1 MSGRAVSRM
10 VTLTREAKGWTQE
23 RLAKAAD
30 LSQGFLS
37 KVENGLL
44 ALEGEPLTRV
54 SAALEVP
61 VELLG
66 SSEPVRGVEVTCLHH
81 RRRASR
87 MTVSTVRRIESVTH
101 LTRLTVEGLT
111 DGLELEPELT
121 LRRMDVDA
129 YDSPAEIA
137 RLLRAAWHVPT
148 GPITDVTGLVE
159 ALGVFVVRRDL
170 GTDAQDAVSTWPPHG
185 APVILVNRG
194 LPPDRERFTLMHEV
208 GHLVMHL
215 IPVEDQERQAN
226 QFASEFLAPAVE
238 IRPLL
243 EGLTVRQFSKLAQLK
258 LQWGLSMAA
267 LIQRALDLDCISAN
281 QFKSFRIRLNQY
293 GWSERE
299 PGDLPPE
306 APRAVD
312 NVIDTQ
318 LAKHQ
323 DEAEVAALALM
334 LPEPFRRHYLAHRA
348 PSSASPLTSEHPR

>member
-1 MSGRAVSRM
+1 M
-10 VTLTREAKGWTQE
+10 VTLTREAKGWTQG
-23 RLAKAAD
+23 RLATEAD

-44 ALEGEPLTRV
+44 ALEGEPLARV
-54 SAALEVP
+54 AAALEVP
-61 VELLG
+61 VELLR
-66 SSEPVRGVEVTCLHH
+66 SSEPVRGLEVTCLHH

-101 LTRLTVEGLT
+101 LTRLTLEGLAT
-111 DGLELEPELT
+111 GLELEPQLA
-121 LRRMDVDA
+121 LRRMDTDA
-129 YDSPAEIA
+129 YGSPTEIA
-137 RLLRAAWHVPT
+137 RLLRVAWRVPT
-148 GPITDVTGLVE
+148 GPVADMTGLVE

-170 GTDAQDAVSTWPPHG
+170 GTGAQDAVSTWPPHG

-194 LPPDRERFTLMHEV
+194 LPPDRERFTLTHEV
-208 GHLVMHL
+208 GHLVMHQM
-215 IPVEDQERQAN
+215 PVEDQERQAN
-226 QFASEFLAPAVE
+226 RFAGEFLAPAKE
-238 IRPLL
+238 ITPLL
-243 EGLTVRQFSKLAQLK
+243 EGLTVRQFSKLAALK
-258 LQWGLSMAA
+258 QEWGLSMAA

-312 NVIDTQ
+312 AVIDAQ

-334 LPEPFRRHYLAHRA
+334 LPEPFRRHYLTHRA
-348 PSSASPLTSEHPR
+348 SSPTSPLTSERSR

>member
-1 MSGRAVSRM
+1 M

-23 RLAKAAD
+23 QLATEAG

-44 ALEGEPLTRV
+44 ALEGEPLARV
-54 SAALEVP
+54 AAALEVP

-66 SSEPVRGVEVTCLHH
+66 SREPVRGLEVTCLHH

-87 MTVSTVRRIESVTH
+87 MTVGTVRRIESVTH
-101 LTRLTVEGLT
+101 LTRLTVEGLAA
-111 DGLELEPELT
+111 GVEGEPKLA
-121 LRRMDVDA
+121 LRRMEIDA
-129 YDSPAEIA
+129 YGSPAEIA

-148 GPITDVTGLVE
+148 GPVADVTGLVE
-159 ALGVFVVRRDL
+159 SLGVFVVRRDL

-185 APVILVNRG
+185 APIILVNRG
-194 LPPDRERFTLMHEV
+194 LPPDRERLTLMHEV
-208 GHLVMHL
+208 GHLVMHQL
-215 IPVEDQERQAN
+215 PVEDQERQAN
-226 QFASEFLAPAVE
+226 QFAGEFLAPAAE
-238 IRPLL
+238 ITPLL
-243 EGLTVRQFSKLAQLK
+243 AGLTVRQFSKLAQLK
-258 LQWGLSMAA
+258 LEWGLSMAA

-299 PGDLPPE
+299 PGDLRPE
-306 APRAVD
+306 VPQAVD
-312 NVIDTQ
+312 TVIDAQ

-334 LPEPFRRHYLAHRA
+334 LPEQFHRHYLAHRA
-348 PSSASPLTSEHPR
+348 SSPTSPLTSECSR